1 LAEDSREP
9 GSVAGTQAE
18 PEGQAPASG
27 GPAVAEPAPLVPGAR
42 QPELAGDAPAGDA
55 PELAGDAP
63 PAGDVHTMAGTDQ
76 AVAGEAVDDDEHTE
90 LMRLRAEVREL
101 RDGSNGEGE
110 SAPRKARPA
119 GGRWRAPVSAVAI
132 ILACV
137 LATVS
142 VVAVWGATQVS
153 NTDRFV
159 ANMEPLIHQVP
170 IQNALSAQITSQITS
185 RVDVGA
191 LTSTAASELA
201 SAHLPA
207 LSRLV
212 TQFEEPLANGVNSL
226 VGTVVARFVASPA
239 MATLWVAALRNVHSG
254 LVRVLSGQ
262 GNGTLDVVNGK
273 VVLSLGPIITQAKEY
288 LVSHGVGFASSI
300 PAVNPTFPLFEAPNL
315 AKAQSGY
322 RLLLT
327 LRWLLPLLSVALFVA
342 GIWIARG
349 HRRALLGA
357 ALGLSAAMLV
367 LAAALTIA
375 RGIYL
380 NSVPQNVLP
389 ADAAAAAYDTL
400 VRFVKDGLRV
410 LLVVGLVVAIGA
422 FFTGPATAAVRTRR
436 SVVSGI
442 GWLRAYGERAGL
454 RTGPAGNWTAA
465 HKTLLRVAA
474 VGVVALIFVFWGQPS
489 VAVVI
494 WLVVLLLVL
503 LGVIEL
509 LGGGTRAAAT
519 PEPAVPQPTVTE
531 PAVPEK

>member
-1 LAEDSREP
+1 MAEDSREP

-27 GPAVAEPAPLVPGAR
+27 GPAAAEPAPLVPGAR
-42 QPELAGDAPAGDA
+42 QPELAGDAPA
-55 PELAGDAP
+55 
-63 PAGDVHTMAGTDQ
+63 AGDVHTMAGTDQ
-76 AVAGEAVDDDEHTE
+76 AVADEAVDDDEHAE
-90 LMRLRAEVREL
+90 LMRLRAEVRDL
-101 RDGSNGEGE
+101 RDGSSGDGE
-110 SAPRKARPA
+110 AAARKARPA

-132 ILACV
+132 VLACV

-142 VVAVWGATQVS
+142 VVAVWGSTQVS

-170 IQNALSAQITSQITS
+170 IQNALSAQITSQVTS

-212 TQFEEPLANGVNSL
+212 TQFEEPLSNGVNSL

-288 LVSHGVGFASSI
+288 LVTHGVGFASSI

-322 RLLLT
+322 RLLIT

-349 HRRALLGA
+349 HRRALVGA

-367 LAAALTIA
+367 LAAALAIA

-389 ADAAAAAYDTL
+389 ADAASAAYDTL

-442 GWLRAYGERAGL
+442 GRLRAYGERAGL

-474 VGVVALIFVFWGQPS
+474 VGVVALVFVFWGQPS

-519 PEPAVPQPTVTE
+519 PEPATPE
-531 PAVPEK
+531 PAVTAPAIRRSEP

>member
-1 LAEDSREP
+1 LPEKSREA
-9 GSVAGTQAE
+9 GSVAGTPAE
-18 PEGQAPASG
+18 QDGTAPAAG
-27 GPAVAEPAPLVPGAR
+27 APAVEEPASLVPEAR
-42 QPELAGDAPAGDA
+42 QPELAGDVHPA
-55 PELAGDAP
+55 
-63 PAGDVHTMAGTDQ
+63 AGDVHVAVDAPPVAGAGQ
-76 AVAGEAVDDDEHTE
+76 AVAGGAAVADDEHAE
-90 LMRLRAEVREL
+90 LLRLRAEVREL
-101 RDGSNGEGE
+101 RERSGGQGPGHGEAG
-110 SAPRKARPA
+110 PRNARTR
-119 GGRWRAPVSAVAI
+119 GGRWRAPVAAVAI
-132 ILACV
+132 TLACV
-137 LATVS
+137 LAMVS

-159 ANMEPLIHQVP
+159 ANMEPLIHEVP
-170 IQNALSAQITSQITS
+170 IQNALSSEITSQITT

-191 LTSTAASELA
+191 LTATAASELA
-201 SAHLPA
+201 HAHLPA
-207 LSRLV
+207 LSQLV
-212 TQFEEPLANGVNSL
+212 TNFEGPLASGVNSL

-239 MATLWVAALRNVHSG
+239 MATLWVAALRNVHAG
-254 LVRVLSGQ
+254 LVKVLSGQ

-273 VVLSLGPIITQAKEY
+273 VVLSLGPIIAQAKQY
-288 LVSHGVGFASSI
+288 LVTHGVGFASSI

-357 ALGLSAAMLV
+357 ALGLAGAMLV
-367 LAAALTIA
+367 LAAALAIA

-380 NSVPQNVLP
+380 NSVPQSVLP
-389 ADAAAAAYDTL
+389 SDAAAAAYDTL

-422 FFTGPATAAVRTRR
+422 FFTGPATAAVRTRHAM
-436 SVVSGI
+436 VSGI

-454 RTGPAGNWTAA
+454 RTGPVGNWTAA

-474 VGVVALIFVFWGQPS
+474 VGVAALIFVFWGQPT

-494 WLVVLLLVL
+494 WLVLLLLAL

-509 LGGGTRAAAT
+509 LGGGTRATAV
-519 PEPAVPQPTVTE
+519 PEPVLPE